1 MDVIDWSVM
10 LSIHTDRYLILIGE
24 SLLQTV
30 SPQTHLLS
38 LVPSLHSVAVGHFLK
53 HVGKSHCEC
62 SDPTAGLHLALTGEA
77 VPGGRA
83 LVGAGRGWCR
93 QRGAGTR
100 LSPELCVWGRS
111 FVERGSV
118 SEGLEEQ
125 GKGEEC
131 FVWSWYSAGS
141 LHQNEVIPSFVI
153 FMFISPSSRL
163 TLFYC
168 CSV

>member
-62 SDPTAGLHLALTGEA
+62 SDHTAGLHLALTGEA

-93 QRGAGTR
+93 Q
-100 LSPELCVWGRS
+100 
-111 FVERGSV
+111 
-118 SEGLEEQ
+118 
-125 GKGEEC
+125 
-131 FVWSWYSAGS
+131 
-141 LHQNEVIPSFVI
+141 
-153 FMFISPSSRL
+153 
-163 TLFYC
+163 
-168 CSV
+168 